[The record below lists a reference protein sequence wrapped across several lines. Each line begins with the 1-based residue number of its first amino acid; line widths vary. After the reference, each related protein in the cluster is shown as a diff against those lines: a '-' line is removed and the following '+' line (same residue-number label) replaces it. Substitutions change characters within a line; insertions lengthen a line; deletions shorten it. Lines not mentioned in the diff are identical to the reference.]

1 MLQPSLIDH
10 LCQTPA
16 MNRDRLPKPWQRQS
30 DQPPA
35 YPQFL
40 IFLMLGPSR
49 SLAAAY
55 RVWSKCAGNPPV
67 PPGRRPPSGAAWNPP
82 SPTTG
87 PNAKKRPPKRKPAPP
102 PPLHPAPDR
111 PGHLRHPHNPR
122 SAHTSPTCPSNP
134 PHSRKQSPP
143 RQPAQKTISITQ
155 IKVLSPIPLSPH
167 PFPLTPTPYPLSTTC
182 ITSRRNRPGTR
193 PIPQILVRT
202 FPSEKKRA
210 RLNATKRDQTR
221 LNATKLVK
229 ITGH

>member
-1 MLQPSLIDH
+1 MTKNDDRIRQNMLQPSLIDH

-67 PPGRRPPSGAAWNPP
+67 PPGRRLPSGAAWNPP

-87 PNAKKRPPKRKPAPP
+87 PNAKKCPPKRKPAPP

-122 SAHTSPTCPSNP
+122 SSHTSPTCPSNR

-167 PFPLTPTPYPLSTTC
+167 PYPLSPINDMHNQPKEPTRHAPN
-182 ITSRRNRPGTR
+182 SAKPG
-193 PIPQILVRT
+193 PDIPFRK
-202 FPSEKKRA
+202 KKR
-210 RLNATKRDQTR
+210 RD
-221 LNATKLVK
+221 
-229 ITGH
+229 

>member
-67 PPGRRPPSGAAWNPP
+67 PPGRRLPSGAAWNPP

-87 PNAKKRPPKRKPAPP
+87 PNAKKCPPKRKPAPP

-111 PGHLRHPHNPR
+111 PGHLRQPHNPG
-122 SAHTSPTCPSNP
+122 SSHTSPTCPSNRLILVSKG
-134 PHSRKQSPP
+134 HHASRP
-143 RQPAQKTISITQ
+143 RK
-155 IKVLSPIPLSPH
+155 LSPSLKSKSYPPSPFPLTPTPS
-167 PFPLTPTPYPLSTTC
+167 PLTPTPYPLSTTC
-182 ITSRRNRPGTR
+182 LTSRRNRPGTR
-193 PIPQILVRT
+193 QIPQILVRT
-202 FPSEKKRA
+202 FLSEKKIG
-210 RLNATKRDQTR
+210 ATKRD
-221 LNATKLVK
+221 
-229 ITGH
+229 